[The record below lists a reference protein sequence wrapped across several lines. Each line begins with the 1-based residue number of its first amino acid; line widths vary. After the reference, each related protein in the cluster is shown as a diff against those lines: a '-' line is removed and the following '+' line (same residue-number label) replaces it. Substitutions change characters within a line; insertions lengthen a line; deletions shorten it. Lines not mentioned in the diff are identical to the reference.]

1 MKFHTTIQ
9 LDKNGN
15 INLFQYYKQINYLF
29 SSIMEYDVAIHADF
43 DSCIHD
49 HVYNMLKYAEIH
61 SITEHSVSFRYG
73 PFDVHVHIK

>member
-15 INLFQYYKQINYLF
+15 INLFQYYNQITYLRR
-29 SSIMEYDVAIHADF
+29 SISEYEVAVYTDF

-49 HVYNMLKYAEIH
+49 HVYKMLKYAEIH
-61 SITEHSVSFRYG
+61 SITEHGAPFQYG
-73 PFDVHVHIK
+73 PFEVHVHIK